1 MQFLGKDCDHTSLWW
16 YEDVLGIVG
25 EKREKYRLI

>member
-1 MQFLGKDCDHTSLWW
+1 MQFLGKDCNHTSLWW

-25 EKREKYRLI
+25 EKKGEI